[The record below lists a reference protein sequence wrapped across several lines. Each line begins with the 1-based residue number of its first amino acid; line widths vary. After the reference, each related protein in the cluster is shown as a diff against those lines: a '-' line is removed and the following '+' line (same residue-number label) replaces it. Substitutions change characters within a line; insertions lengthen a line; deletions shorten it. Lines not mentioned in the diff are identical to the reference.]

1 MDENSLMSVR
11 SFKSLAEVSQRTKM
25 HLLMFMD
32 WDSPAKNTESVLR
45 WMERLDGVTW
55 TLVSQP
61 QQHADFCNCTLPAD
75 VRVVSAAGWQG
86 GRIAPE
92 SLKNLIGELDPPD
105 LMMATIGYNITG
117 ARAAEDRPRRGSLR
131 KLALE
136 WSLLTLAK
144 EWSCPTAV
152 QNYTFET
159 VRILPPDLLYDR
171 FLPRFSRLGAYFFLA
186 SVLTMFFYMFA
197 WCGAKSW
204 RKIR

>member
-1 MDENSLMSVR
+1 MGENAWMSVR
-11 SFKSLAEVSQRTKM
+11 SFKCLAEASQRTKV
-25 HLLMFMD
+25 HILMFMD
-32 WDSPAKNTESVLR
+32 WDDPAKNSDSVQR

-55 TLVSQP
+55 TLVTQP
-61 QQHADFCNCTLPAD
+61 EQHAEICNCTPLAGA
-75 VRVVSAAGWQG
+75 RIVSAAGWRG
-86 GRIAPE
+86 GQIGTK
-92 SLKNLIGELDPPD
+92 SLRSLIGELDPPD

-144 EWSCPTAV
+144 EWSCPIVV
-152 QNYTFET
+152 QNYAFET
-159 VRILPPDLLYDR
+159 VRILSPELICDR

-186 SVLTMFFYMFA
+186 SIMTMFFYAFA

-204 RKIR
+204 RRI